1 MSLNKKMAEAA
12 AALADQRRAEADAAA
27 VSRHQ
32 QYLAFK
38 TPGSPTYNPLAAAA
52 MLNAA
57 PVREEVY
64 RGRDLTAALKKQ
76 ESDAQQTATVAQL
89 VASELAKKPTNTPP
103 AATPAA

>member
-38 TPGSPTYNPLAAAA
+38 TPGPTYNPLAAAA

-57 PVREEVY
+57 SVREEIY
-64 RGRDLTAALKKQ
+64 RGRDLMAALKKQ
-76 ESDAQQTATVAQL
+76 ESEAQQTATVVQL

-103 AATPAA
+103 AAMPAA